1 MEDKLEITLR
11 ITLDRP
17 GLEKQL
23 RRRVENDTA
32 FFILGLVHAQL
43 TSTFGDDYCQV
54 DLETATGVNP
64 QLIRSMNSFARRHKK
79 ALEALELQ
87 GEVVVEDRDVLEVMQ
102 TLHDVIIT
110 PVGAK
115 WHVSR
120 MARLHGSL
128 SGEAK
133 KAPKN

>member
-17 GLEKQL
+17 GLERQL

-43 TSTFGDDYCQV
+43 TSTFGDDHCQV

-87 GEVVVEDRDVLEVMQ
+87 GEVIVEDRDVVEVMQ

-115 WHVSR
+115 WHVCR
-120 MARLHGSL
+120 MSRLHDPFTDQ
-128 SGEAK
+128 AK
-133 KAPKN
+133 KVPKN